1 MMKTIINPENMLL
14 DLTFFS
20 DVAFLGL
27 RIIVAII
34 FYSSGKSHA
43 MQPAKRAESI
53 GMSPGTTRFL
63 GIVELTGAISVA
75 AGIYI
80 QIGAALLIGVM
91 LGAIYKKTMV
101 WGTGFY
107 SEEGFGWHYD
117 LLILCAN
124 LVFLTAGGG
133 NIIITG

>member
-1 MMKTIINPENMLL
+1 MII
-14 DLTFFS
+14 DLSPLS
-20 DVAFLGL
+20 DVALLAL

-34 FYSSGKSHA
+34 FFSSGKSHA
-43 MQPAKRAESI
+43 MQSAERAESI

-63 GIVELTGAISVA
+63 GIVELTGALSVA

-80 QIGAALLIGVM
+80 QLGAALLIGVM

-101 WGTGFY
+101 WDTGFY

-117 LLILCAN
+117 LLLLCAN
-124 LVFLTAGGG
+124 LVFLATGGSLILLG
-133 NIIITG
+133 

>member
-1 MMKTIINPENMLL
+1 MII
-14 DLTFFS
+14 DLSSFS
-20 DVAFLGL
+20 DIALLAL

-34 FYSSGKSHA
+34 FFSSGKSHV
-43 MQPAKRAESI
+43 MKPDERAESI
-53 GMSPGTTRFL
+53 GLSPGATRFL
-63 GIVELTGAISVA
+63 GIVELTGALSVA

-107 SEEGFGWHYD
+107 SEKGYGWHYD
-117 LLILCAN
+117 LLILSAN

-133 NIIITG
+133 SLILIG

>member
-1 MMKTIINPENMLL
+1 MIV
-14 DLTFFS
+14 DLTFLS
-20 DVAFLGL
+20 DLAFLAL

-43 MQPAKRAESI
+43 IQPAKRAESI
-53 GMSPGTTRFL
+53 GMSPGATRFL
-63 GIVELTGAISVA
+63 GIVELTGALFVA

-107 SEEGFGWHYD
+107 SKEGFGWHYD

-124 LVFLTAGGG
+124 LVFLTRGGG
-133 NIIITG
+133 NLILIG